1 MERLDKLLA
10 ATGRWSRREA
20 KALVKAG
27 RVRVAGVLPQG
38 PEDKIT
44 PGTPVTVDGR
54 LVDTESFTYLMLH
67 KPAGVV
73 SATEDAREKT
83 VLDLI
88 PPDLRR
94 RGLFPVGRLDKDTEG
109 LLLLTNDGA
118 LSHQLL
124 SPARH
129 VEKVYYVE
137 VEGQLDQADQ
147 AAFRRGIILA
157 DGTVCRPAGLTVL
170 EEASHGLVAIKEGK
184 YHQVRRMMASRN
196 MTVTYLERR
205 QEGTLTLGD
214 LPRGRSREPG
224 GPLLGQNWP
233 ICGDKGNHFGIFH
246 KCL

>member
-54 LVDTESFTYLMLH
+54 LVDTESFTYLMLY

-184 YHQVRRMMASRN
+184 YHQVRRMLAARGKP
-196 MTVTYLERR
+196 VTYLKRLSM
-205 QEGTLTLGD
+205 GPVTLDPD
-214 LPRGRSREPG
+214 LPPG
-224 GPLLGQNWP
+224 AWRPLTRAELA
-233 ICGDKGNHFGIFH
+233 H
-246 KCL
+246 LRR

>member
-10 ATGRWSRREA
+10 GTGHWSRKEA

-54 LVDTESFTYLMLH
+54 PVEVETFTYLMLH
-67 KPAGVV
+67 KPAGVI

-83 VLDLI
+83 VLDLL
-88 PPDLRR
+88 PRDLRCR
-94 RGLFPVGRLDKDTEG
+94 RLFPVGRLDKDTEG

-137 VEGQLDQADQ
+137 VEGQLEEDDQ
-147 AAFRRGIILA
+147 AAFRRGIILK
-157 DGTVCRPAGLTVL
+157 DGTVCRPAVLTVL
-170 EEASHGLVAIKEGK
+170 EDACHGLVTLKEGK
-184 YHQVRRMMASRN
+184 YHQVRRMLAARGKP
-196 MTVTYLERR
+196 VTYLKRLSM
-205 QEGTLTLGD
+205 GPITLDPG
-214 LPRGRSREPG
+214 LPPG
-224 GPLLGQNWP
+224 AWRPLTRAELALL
-233 ICGDKGNHFGIFH
+233 KR
-246 KCL
+246 

>member
-157 DGTVCRPAGLTVL
+157 DGTVCCPAGLTVL

-184 YHQVRRMMASRN
+184 YHQVRRMLAARGKP
-196 MTVTYLERR
+196 VTYIKRLSM
-205 QEGTLTLGD
+205 GPITLDPD
-214 LPRGRSREPG
+214 LPPG
-224 GPLLGQNWP
+224 AWRPLTRAELA
-233 ICGDKGNHFGIFH
+233 H
-246 KCL
+246 LRR